1 MEKDSP
7 SKPSVAELAG
17 RFKGHVLPMP
27 ASNEERPF
35 RRPPCSLKLQN
46 QKDDSEES
54 DKPTAVSSNPFK
66 IKMKN
71 SPIIE
76 KLQANLALSPT
87 ALLPS
92 PKSPEVKLQP
102 APLSPTAPCSPQ
114 SPTLRPSQQ
123 SSEDEDAVSFE
134 TPPEGTTLPS
144 INKTRARLSF
154 KRRPPTRQHRRSAGE
169 EAAGFGSSLSPS
181 ELSNTKENGDR
192 DHVFESPEEEAED
205 GQQASLRGPEER
217 DRDCE
222 KTEDEVAEN
231 DLTKRGSPDSQI
243 SGEQTAEQPQTLE
256 ALEGERQ
263 LLESSSAMPTG
274 GSNNLKEREEEE
286 LEEEEEEE
294 IPQEAHQAERSDR
307 V

>member
-1 MEKDSP
+1 M
-7 SKPSVAELAG
+7 SVRESL
-17 RFKGHVLPMP
+17 H
-27 ASNEERPF
+27 
-35 RRPPCSLKLQN
+35 CSLQASGFL
-46 QKDDSEES
+46 SLS
-54 DKPTAVSSNPFK
+54 LS
-66 IKMKN
+66 
-71 SPIIE
+71 
-76 KLQANLALSPT
+76 LQANLALSPT